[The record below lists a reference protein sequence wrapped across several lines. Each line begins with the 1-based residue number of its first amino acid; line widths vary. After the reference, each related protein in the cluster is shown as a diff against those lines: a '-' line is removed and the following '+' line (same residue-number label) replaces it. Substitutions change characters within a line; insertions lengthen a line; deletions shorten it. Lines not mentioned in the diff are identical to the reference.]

1 VQVDSIKPKLI
12 PPRTK
17 RLKLKCV
24 ILLSTFAFKFELRRY
39 IKERLKWQT
48 TLRGMVG
55 RRRLTASKSVL
66 KAPMLSALETILS

>member
-1 VQVDSIKPKLI
+1 MTRPWMVVDFDMMGDSIK
-12 PPRTK
+12 
-17 RLKLKCV
+17 
-24 ILLSTFAFKFELRRY
+24 
-39 IKERLKWQT
+39 ERMKWQT

>member
-1 VQVDSIKPKLI
+1 
-12 PPRTK
+12 
-17 RLKLKCV
+17 
-24 ILLSTFAFKFELRRY
+24 LLSTFAFKFELRRY